1 MSTAT
6 IGTQAAAF
14 GSARALTHRE
24 HGWLIAQLAVV
35 LVPLLR
41 ALPLV
46 TCAVFGLLLL
56 WRTLLWVRRAPLPGK
71 WVLGLTGVAT
81 LLVTLALSLRTG
93 GNIGRDLS
101 VALLGAFL
109 VLKLMESHTVRN
121 GILATQLCC
130 FLLLSQTLFDQPAW
144 MAVSLLATA
153 ALLLRNWLLLLHPQ
167 ARMRVSAVRVL
178 GRLVAMGL
186 PCAAVLFLLFPRLDH
201 PLWSLPRSAETG
213 TSGITDRMAPGSIGQ
228 LILSDD
234 LAFRADFAGAPPAL
248 DTLYWRGMV
257 LWRFDGQAWTA
268 ASMRQRAVPGS
279 VPNSASAERVAIGGL
294 PGVVDYN
301 ITLETTHQRWLFAL
315 DRGVSIDARD
325 DIGRSIDAE
334 FLSRQPIDQRMRY
347 HVRSRLPDRSR
358 VDDAQPL
365 DPLTL
370 QTALALPPG
379 NKQARALATQWAE
392 LPPADRVSA
401 ALKLFGSA
409 PFAYTLEPE
418 PLQGEQIDDFLFR
431 THRGFCEHYAGS
443 FVFLMRAAGVPA
455 RVVVGYLGGE
465 VNAVSGDIIVRQSD
479 AHAWAEVWLAGR
491 GWMRVDPTAAV
502 APQRVERGLAA
513 AVPASEFRSRR
524 VEEPAWLRSV
534 RWGLDGLISG
544 WNRWVLG
551 YDRKRQAQL
560 FAWLGLEAADPR
572 AVLWGVS
579 AIFLL
584 AALPLLWQQR
594 KPKPDPVQVQ
604 WQRVCNQLARHGCPR
619 SPTEGPMAYAERAAA
634 QFPQAAEALRR
645 VAAGYIA
652 LRYGRDDGNAQARA
666 QRLARWK
673 EDVAALRVSA

>member
-1 MSTAT
+1 MTTAT
-6 IGTQAAAF
+6 IGTEAAAF

-35 LVPLLR
+35 LAPLLR

-46 TCAVFGLLLL
+46 TCAVFGVLLL
-56 WRTLLWVRRAPLPGK
+56 WRALLWVRRAPLPGK

-81 LLVTLALSLRTG
+81 LVVTLALAMRTG

-121 GILATQLCC
+121 GVLVTQLCC
-130 FLLLSQTLFDQPAW
+130 FLLLSQVLFDQPPWLAAT
-144 MAVSLLATA
+144 MLATV

-167 ARMRVSAVRVL
+167 ARARVSPARVL
-178 GRLVAMGL
+178 ARLVLMGL

-201 PLWSLPRSAETG
+201 PLWRLPQTADTAV
-213 TSGITDRMAPGSIGQ
+213 SGLSDRMAPGSVGQ
-228 LILSDD
+228 LILSDE
-234 LAFRADFAGAPPAL
+234 LAFRVDFAGVPPPL

-257 LWRFDGQAWTA
+257 LWRFDGQTWTA
-268 ASMRQRAVPGS
+268 ASMRQRPAAES
-279 VPNSASAERVAIGGL
+279 VPNSADATGGA
-294 PGVVDYN
+294 PGVFDYN
-301 ITLETTHQRWLFAL
+301 ITLEPPRQRWLFAL
-315 DRGVSIDARD
+315 DRGQSIEARD
-325 DIGRSIDAE
+325 GTGRSIDGE
-334 FLSRQPIDQRMRY
+334 FISTQPVDQRVRY
-347 HVRSRLPDRSR
+347 HARSRLPERNR
-358 VDDAQPL
+358 ADDARPL
-365 DPLTL
+365 DPLT
-370 QTALALPPG
+370 QQMALALPPG
-379 NKQARALATQWAE
+379 NGQARALAAQWAE
-392 LPPADRVSA
+392 LPPAQRVSA

-418 PLQGEQIDDFLFR
+418 PLQDQQIDDFLFR

-479 AHAWAEVWLAGR
+479 AHAWAEVWLDGR
-491 GWMRVDPTAAV
+491 GWVRVDPTAAV

-524 VEEPAWLRSV
+524 AEEPGWLRSV
-534 RWGLDGLISG
+534 RWGLDGLLSG
-544 WNRWVLG
+544 WNSWVLG
-551 YDRKRQAQL
+551 YDRNRQARL
-560 FAWLGLEAADPR
+560 FAWLGLDAADPR

-579 AIFLL
+579 GLFLL

-594 KPKPDPVQVQ
+594 KPKPDPVQAQ
-604 WQRVCNQLARHGCPR
+604 WQRLCDRLARHGCAR
-619 SPTEGPMAYAERAAA
+619 GAAEGPMAYAERAAA
-634 QFPQAAEALRR
+634 QFPQAAHALRSA
-645 VAAGYIA
+645 AAGYVA
-652 LRYGRDDGNAQARA
+652 LRYGRDDGDAQARA
-666 QRLARWK
+666 LRFSQWREAVAQVRLG
-673 EDVAALRVSA
+673 

>member
-1 MSTAT
+1 MTTTAT
-6 IGTQAAAF
+6 IGTEAAAF

-35 LVPLLR
+35 LAPLLR

-46 TCAVFGLLLL
+46 TCAVFGVLLL
-56 WRTLLWVRRAPLPGK
+56 WRALLWVRRAPLPGK

-81 LLVTLALSLRTG
+81 LVVTLALSMRTG

-121 GILATQLCC
+121 GVLVTQLCC
-130 FLLLSQTLFDQPAW
+130 FLLLSQVLFDQPPWLAAT
-144 MAVSLLATA
+144 MLATV

-167 ARMRVSAVRVL
+167 ARARVSPARVL
-178 GRLVAMGL
+178 ARLVLMGL

-201 PLWSLPRSAETG
+201 PLWRLPQTADTAV
-213 TSGITDRMAPGSIGQ
+213 SGLSDRMAPGSVGQ

-234 LAFRADFAGAPPAL
+234 LAFRVDFVGAPPPL

-257 LWRFDGQAWTA
+257 LWRFDGQTWTA
-268 ASMRQRAVPGS
+268 ASMRQRPAPES
-279 VPNSASAERVAIGGL
+279 VPNSADAIGGA
-294 PGVVDYN
+294 PGVFDYN
-301 ITLETTHQRWLFAL
+301 ITLEPTRQRWLFAL
-315 DRGVSIDARD
+315 DRGQSIEARD
-325 DIGRSIDAE
+325 GTGRSIDGE
-334 FLSRQPIDQRMRY
+334 FISTQPLDQRVRY
-347 HVRSRLPDRSR
+347 HARSRLPARNR
-358 VDDAQPL
+358 ADDAAAL
-365 DPLTL
+365 DPLT
-370 QTALALPPG
+370 QQMALALPAG
-379 NKQARALATQWAE
+379 NPQARGLAAQWAE
-392 LPPADRVSA
+392 LPPPDRVSA
-401 ALKLFGSA
+401 ALKLFGRA

-418 PLQGEQIDDFLFR
+418 PLQDQQIDDFLFR

-479 AHAWAEVWLAGR
+479 AHAWAEVWLDGR
-491 GWMRVDPTAAV
+491 GWVRVDPTAAV

-513 AVPASEFRSRR
+513 AVPANEFRSRR
-524 VEEPAWLRSV
+524 AEEPGWLRSV

-544 WNRWVLG
+544 WNSWVLG
-551 YDRKRQAQL
+551 YDRNRQARL
-560 FAWLGLEAADPR
+560 FAWLGLDAADPR

-579 AIFLL
+579 GLFLL

-594 KPKPDPVQVQ
+594 KPKPDPVQAQ
-604 WQRVCNQLARHGCPR
+604 WQRLCDRLARHGCTRGPA
-619 SPTEGPMAYAERAAA
+619 EGPMAYAERAAA
-634 QFPQAAEALRR
+634 QFPQAAQALRNA
-645 VAAGYIA
+645 AAGYVA
-652 LRYGRDDGNAQARA
+652 LRYGRDDGDAQARA
-666 QRLARWK
+666 RRFTQWREVVAQVRL
-673 EDVAALRVSA
+673 S

>member
-1 MSTAT
+1 MSSPNETAV
-6 IGTQAAAF
+6 F

-35 LVPLLR
+35 LAPLLR

-46 TCAVFGLLLL
+46 TCSVFGVLLL
-56 WRTLLWVRRAPLPGK
+56 WRALLWVRRAPLPGK
-71 WVLGLTGVAT
+71 WVLGLTGMAT
-81 LLVTLALSLRTG
+81 LVITLALAMRSG

-121 GILATQLCC
+121 GVLVTQLCC
-130 FLLLSQTLFDQPAW
+130 FLLLSQVLFDQPPW
-144 MAVSLLATA
+144 LAATMLGTV

-167 ARMRVSAVRVL
+167 ARSRVSPMRVLA
-178 GRLVAMGL
+178 RLVLMGL

-201 PLWSLPRSAETG
+201 PLWRLPQTADTAV
-213 TSGITDRMAPGSIGQ
+213 SGLSDRMAPGSVGQ

-234 LAFRADFAGAPPAL
+234 LAFRADFAGAPPPL

-257 LWRFDGQAWTA
+257 LWRFDGQTWTA
-268 ASMRQRAVPGS
+268 SSMRQRSAPEATEG
-279 VPNSASAERVAIGGL
+279 VPNSADAVSRA
-294 PGVVDYN
+294 PGMFDYN
-301 ITLETTHQRWLFAL
+301 ITLEPTRQRWLFAL
-315 DRGVSIDARD
+315 DRGLSIDARD
-325 DIGRSIDAE
+325 GTGRSIDGE
-334 FLSRQPIDQRMRY
+334 FIST
-347 HVRSRLPDRSR
+347 
-358 VDDAQPL
+358 QPL
-365 DPLTL
+365 DQRVRYHARSELPERNRADRMDDARALDRLT
-370 QTALALPPG
+370 QQMALTLPPG
-379 NKQARALATQWAE
+379 NPQARALAAQWAE
-392 LPPADRVSA
+392 LPPAERVSA
-401 ALKLFGSA
+401 ALKLFGRA

-418 PLQGEQIDDFLFR
+418 PLQDQQIDDFLFR

-479 AHAWAEVWLAGR
+479 AHAWAEVWLDGR
-491 GWMRVDPTAAV
+491 GWVRVDPTAAV

-524 VEEPAWLRSV
+524 VEEPSWLRSV
-534 RWGLDGLISG
+534 RWGFDGLISG

-551 YDRKRQAQL
+551 YDRSRQARL
-560 FAWLGLEAADPR
+560 FAWLGLDAADPR

-594 KPKPDPVQVQ
+594 KPKPDPVQAQ
-604 WQRVCNQLARHGCPR
+604 WQRLCDRLARHGCPR
-619 SPTEGPMAYAERAAA
+619 SPVEGPMAYAERAAA
-634 QFPQAAEALRR
+634 QFPQAAQALRQA
-645 VAAGYIA
+645 AAGYVA
-652 LRYGRDDGNAQARA
+652 LRYGRDDGDAQARA
-666 QRLARWK
+666 QRFTQWR
-673 EDVAALRVSA
+673 AALAQVRLG

>member
-1 MSTAT
+1 MSIAT
-6 IGTQAAAF
+6 IDTSAAAF

-35 LVPLLR
+35 LAPLLR

-46 TCAVFGLLLL
+46 TCAVFGVLLL
-56 WRTLLWVRRAPLPGK
+56 WRALLWVRRAPLPNK

-81 LLVTLALSLRTG
+81 LIVTLALAMRTG

-121 GILATQLCC
+121 GVLVTQLCC
-130 FLLLSQTLFDQPAW
+130 FLLLSQALFDQPPWLAAT
-144 MAVSLLATA
+144 MLATVV
-153 ALLLRNWLLLLHPQ
+153 LLLRNWLLLLHPQ
-167 ARMRVSAVRVL
+167 ARTRVAPVRVL
-178 GRLVAMGL
+178 ARLVLMGL

-201 PLWSLPRSAETG
+201 PLWRLPQSTDTAV
-213 TSGITDRMAPGSIGQ
+213 SGLSDRMAPGSVGQ

-234 LAFRADFAGAPPAL
+234 LAFRVDFASKPPPL

-257 LWRFDGQAWTA
+257 LWRFDGQTWTA
-268 ASMRQRAVPGS
+268 ASMRQRPAAES
-279 VPNSASAERVAIGGL
+279 VPNSAGDLSGA
-294 PGVVDYN
+294 PGVFDYN
-301 ITLETTHQRWLFAL
+301 ITLEPTRQRWLFAL
-315 DRGVSIDARD
+315 DRGQSIEARD
-325 DIGRSIDAE
+325 GTGRSVDGE
-334 FLSRQPIDQRMRY
+334 FISTQPLDQRMRY
-347 HVRSRLPDRSR
+347 HARSRLPNWRDGHRA
-358 VDDAQPL
+358 DDARPL
-365 DPLTL
+365 DPLT
-370 QTALALPPG
+370 QQMALTLPPG
-379 NKQARALATQWAE
+379 NPQTRALAAQWAD
-392 LPPADRVSA
+392 LPPAERVSA
-401 ALKLFGSA
+401 ALKLFGRA

-418 PLQGEQIDDFLFR
+418 PLQDQQIDDFLFR

-479 AHAWAEVWLAGR
+479 AHAWAEVWLDGR
-491 GWMRVDPTAAV
+491 GWVRVDPTAAV

-524 VEEPAWLRSV
+524 AEEPNWLRSV

-544 WNRWVLG
+544 WNSWVLG
-551 YDRKRQAQL
+551 YDRNRQARL
-560 FAWLGLEAADPR
+560 FAWLGLDAADPR
-572 AVLWGVS
+572 AVLWGIS

-594 KPKPDPVQVQ
+594 KPKPDPVQAQ
-604 WQRVCNQLARHGCPR
+604 WQRLCDRLARHGCVRAPA
-619 SPTEGPMAYAERAAA
+619 EGPVAYAERAAA
-634 QFPQAAEALRR
+634 QFPQAAQALHQA
-645 VAAGYIA
+645 AAGYVA
-652 LRYGRDDGNAQARA
+652 LRYGRDDGDAQARA
-666 QRLARWK
+666 QRFAQWRDALAQ
-673 EDVAALRVSA
+673 VRVG

>member
-1 MSTAT
+1 MTTAT
-6 IGTQAAAF
+6 IGTEAAAF

-35 LVPLLR
+35 LAPLLR

-46 TCAVFGLLLL
+46 TCAVFGVLLL
-56 WRTLLWVRRAPLPGK
+56 WRALLWVRRAPLPGK

-81 LLVTLALSLRTG
+81 LVVTLALAMRTG

-121 GILATQLCC
+121 GVLVTQLCC
-130 FLLLSQTLFDQPAW
+130 FLLLSQVLFDQPPWLAAT
-144 MAVSLLATA
+144 MLATV

-167 ARMRVSAVRVL
+167 ARARVSPVRVL
-178 GRLVAMGL
+178 ARLVLMGL

-201 PLWSLPRSAETG
+201 PLWRLPQTADTAV
-213 TSGITDRMAPGSIGQ
+213 SGLSDRMAPGSVGQ
-228 LILSDD
+228 LILSDE
-234 LAFRADFAGAPPAL
+234 LAFRVDFVGAPPPL

-257 LWRFDGQAWTA
+257 LWRFDGQTWTA
-268 ASMRQRAVPGS
+268 ASMRQRPAAES
-279 VPNSASAERVAIGGL
+279 VPNSADATGGA
-294 PGVVDYN
+294 PGVFDYN
-301 ITLETTHQRWLFAL
+301 ITLEPTRQRWLFAL
-315 DRGVSIDARD
+315 DRGQSIEARD
-325 DIGRSIDAE
+325 GTGRSIDGE
-334 FLSRQPIDQRMRY
+334 FISTQPVDQRVRY
-347 HVRSRLPDRSR
+347 HARSRLPERNR
-358 VDDAQPL
+358 ADDARPL
-365 DPLTL
+365 DPLT
-370 QTALALPPG
+370 QQMALALPPG
-379 NKQARALATQWAE
+379 NGQARALAAQWAA
-392 LPPADRVSA
+392 LPPAERVSA

-418 PLQGEQIDDFLFR
+418 PLQDQQIDDFLFR

-479 AHAWAEVWLAGR
+479 AHAWAEVWLDGR
-491 GWMRVDPTAAV
+491 GWVRVDPTAAV

-524 VEEPAWLRSV
+524 AEEPGWLRSV

-544 WNRWVLG
+544 WNSWVLG
-551 YDRKRQAQL
+551 YDRNRQARL
-560 FAWLGLEAADPR
+560 FAWLGLDAADPR

-579 AIFLL
+579 GLFLL

-594 KPKPDPVQVQ
+594 KPKPDPVQAQ
-604 WQRVCNQLARHGCPR
+604 WQRLCDRLARHGCTR
-619 SPTEGPMAYAERAAA
+619 GAAEGPMAYAERAAA
-634 QFPQAAEALRR
+634 QFPQAAQALRKA
-645 VAAGYIA
+645 AAGYVA
-652 LRYGRDDGNAQARA
+652 LRYGRDDGDAQVRA
-666 QRLARWK
+666 QRFTQWREA
-673 EDVAALRVSA
+673 VAQVRLG

>member
-6 IGTQAAAF
+6 IGTQAAVF

-41 ALPLV
+41 ALPWV
-46 TCAVFGLLLL
+46 TCAVFGALLL
-56 WRTLLWVRRAPLPGK
+56 WRTLLWMRGAPLPGK

-81 LLVTLALSLRTG
+81 LLVTLALALRTG
-93 GNIGRDLS
+93 GYIGRDLS

-109 VLKLMESHTVRN
+109 VLKLMESRTVRN
-121 GILATQLCC
+121 GVLVTQLCC
-130 FLLLSQTLFDQPAW
+130 FLLLSQVLFDQPPWLAAT
-144 MAVSLLATA
+144 MLATV

-167 ARMRVSAVRVL
+167 ARTRVSPLRVL
-178 GRLVAMGL
+178 ARLVLMGL

-201 PLWSLPRSAETG
+201 PLWRLPQAADTA
-213 TSGITDRMAPGSIGQ
+213 TSGLSDRMAPGSVGQ

-234 LAFRADFAGAPPAL
+234 LAFRADFAGAPPPL

-257 LWRFDGQAWTA
+257 LWRFDGQTWTA
-268 ASMRQRAVPGS
+268 ASTRQRPAPES
-279 VPNSASAERVAIGGL
+279 VPNSASASSGA
-294 PGVVDYN
+294 PGVFDYN
-301 ITLETTHQRWLFAL
+301 ITLEPTRQRWLFAL
-315 DRGVSIDARD
+315 DRGLSIDAHD
-325 DIGRSIDAE
+325 GIGRSVDGE
-334 FLSRQPIDQRMRY
+334 FISTPLLDQRVRY
-347 HVRSRLPDRSR
+347 HARSQLPGRNRS
-358 VDDAQPL
+358 DNAQPL
-365 DPLTL
+365 DPLTQQL
-370 QTALALPPG
+370 ALALPPG
-379 NKQARALATQWAE
+379 NPQARALAAQWAD
-392 LPPADRVSA
+392 LPPAGRVSA
-401 ALKLFGSA
+401 ALKLFGRA

-418 PLQGEQIDDFLFR
+418 PLQDQQIDDFLFR
-431 THRGFCEHYAGS
+431 TRRGFCEHYAGS

-479 AHAWAEVWLAGR
+479 AHAWAEVWLDGR
-491 GWMRVDPTAAV
+491 GWVRVDPTAAV

-524 VEEPAWLRSV
+524 VEEPSWLRSV

-551 YDRKRQAQL
+551 YDRSRQARL
-560 FAWLGLEAADPR
+560 FAWLGLDAADPR

-594 KPKPDPVQVQ
+594 KPKPDPVQAQ
-604 WQRVCNQLARHGCPR
+604 WQRLCDRLARHGCPR
-619 SPTEGPMAYAERAAA
+619 GPAEGPVAYAERAAA
-634 QFPQAAEALRR
+634 QFPQAAQALRQA
-645 VAAGYIA
+645 AAGYVA
-652 LRYGRDDGNAQARA
+652 LRYGRDGGDAQARA
-666 QRLARWK
+666 QRFTQWRSAI
-673 EDVAALRVSA
+673 AQLRLR

>member
-1 MSTAT
+1 MTTTAA
-6 IGTQAAAF
+6 IGTEAAAF

-35 LVPLLR
+35 LAPLLR

-46 TCAVFGLLLL
+46 TCAVFGVLLL
-56 WRTLLWVRRAPLPGK
+56 WRALLWVRRAPLPGK

-81 LLVTLALSLRTG
+81 LVVTLALAMRTG

-121 GILATQLCC
+121 GVLVTQLCC
-130 FLLLSQTLFDQPAW
+130 FLLLSQVLFDQPPW
-144 MAVSLLATA
+144 LAATMLGTV

-167 ARMRVSAVRVL
+167 ARARVSPARVL
-178 GRLVAMGL
+178 ARLVLMGL

-201 PLWSLPRSAETG
+201 PLWRLPQTADTAV
-213 TSGITDRMAPGSIGQ
+213 SGLSDRMAPGSVGQ

-234 LAFRADFAGAPPAL
+234 LAFRVDFVGTPPPV

-257 LWRFDGQAWTA
+257 LWRFDGQTWTA
-268 ASMRQRAVPGS
+268 ASMRQRPAPES
-279 VPNSASAERVAIGGL
+279 VPNSADAIGGA
-294 PGVVDYN
+294 PGVFDYN
-301 ITLETTHQRWLFAL
+301 ITLEPTRQRWLFAL
-315 DRGVSIDARD
+315 DRGQSIEARD
-325 DIGRSIDAE
+325 GTGRSVDGE
-334 FLSRQPIDQRMRY
+334 FISTQPLDQRVRY
-347 HVRSRLPDRSR
+347 HGRSRLPGRNR
-358 VDDAQPL
+358 ADDAATL
-365 DPLTL
+365 DPLT
-370 QTALALPPG
+370 QQMALALPAG
-379 NKQARALATQWAE
+379 NPQARALAAQWAA
-392 LPPADRVSA
+392 LPPPERVSA
-401 ALKLFGSA
+401 ALKLFGRA

-418 PLQGEQIDDFLFR
+418 PLRDQQIDDFLFR

-479 AHAWAEVWLAGR
+479 AHAWAEVWLDGR
-491 GWMRVDPTAAV
+491 GWVRVDPTAAV

-524 VEEPAWLRSV
+524 AEEPSWLRSV

-544 WNRWVLG
+544 WNSWVLG
-551 YDRKRQAQL
+551 YDRNRQARL
-560 FAWLGLEAADPR
+560 FAWLGLDAADPR

-579 AIFLL
+579 GLFLL

-594 KPKPDPVQVQ
+594 KPKPDPVQAQ
-604 WQRVCNQLARHGCPR
+604 WQRLCDRLARHGCTRGPA
-619 SPTEGPMAYAERAAA
+619 EGPMAYAERAAA
-634 QFPQAAEALRR
+634 QFPQAAQALRNA
-645 VAAGYIA
+645 AAGYVA
-652 LRYGRDDGNAQARA
+652 LRYGRDDGDAQARA
-666 QRLARWK
+666 RRFTQWREAVAQVRL
-673 EDVAALRVSA
+673 S

>member
-1 MSTAT
+1 MTTAT
-6 IGTQAAAF
+6 IGTEAAAF

-35 LVPLLR
+35 LAPLLR

-46 TCAVFGLLLL
+46 TCAVFGVLLL
-56 WRTLLWVRRAPLPGK
+56 WRALLWVRRAPLPGK

-81 LLVTLALSLRTG
+81 LVVTLALAMRTG

-121 GILATQLCC
+121 GVLVTQLCC
-130 FLLLSQTLFDQPAW
+130 FLLLSQVLFDQPPWLAAT
-144 MAVSLLATA
+144 MLATV

-167 ARMRVSAVRVL
+167 ARARVSPVRVL
-178 GRLVAMGL
+178 ARLVLMGL

-201 PLWSLPRSAETG
+201 PLWRLPQTADTAV
-213 TSGITDRMAPGSIGQ
+213 SGLSDRMAPGSVGQ
-228 LILSDD
+228 LILSDE
-234 LAFRADFAGAPPAL
+234 LAFRVDFVGAPPPL

-257 LWRFDGQAWTA
+257 LWRFDGQTWTA
-268 ASMRQRAVPGS
+268 ASMRQRPAAES
-279 VPNSASAERVAIGGL
+279 VPNSADATGGA
-294 PGVVDYN
+294 PGVFDYN
-301 ITLETTHQRWLFAL
+301 VTLEPTRQRWLFAL
-315 DRGVSIDARD
+315 DRGQSIEARD
-325 DIGRSIDAE
+325 GTGRSIDGE
-334 FLSRQPIDQRMRY
+334 FISTQPVDQRVRY
-347 HVRSRLPDRSR
+347 HARSRLPERNR
-358 VDDAQPL
+358 ADDARPL
-365 DPLTL
+365 DPLT
-370 QTALALPPG
+370 QQMALALPPG
-379 NKQARALATQWAE
+379 NGQARALAAQWAA
-392 LPPADRVSA
+392 LPPAERVSA

-418 PLQGEQIDDFLFR
+418 PLQDQQIDDFLFR

-479 AHAWAEVWLAGR
+479 AHAWAEVWLDGR
-491 GWMRVDPTAAV
+491 GWVRVDPTAAV

-524 VEEPAWLRSV
+524 AEEPGWLRSV

-544 WNRWVLG
+544 WNSWVLG
-551 YDRKRQAQL
+551 YDRNRQARL
-560 FAWLGLEAADPR
+560 FAWLGLDAADPR

-579 AIFLL
+579 GLFLL

-594 KPKPDPVQVQ
+594 KPKPDPVQAQ
-604 WQRVCNQLARHGCPR
+604 WQRLCDRLARHGCTR
-619 SPTEGPMAYAERAAA
+619 GAAEGPMAYAERAAA
-634 QFPQAAEALRR
+634 QFPQAAQALRNA
-645 VAAGYIA
+645 AAGYVA
-652 LRYGRDDGNAQARA
+652 LRYGRDDGDAQVRA
-666 QRLARWK
+666 QRFTQWREA
-673 EDVAALRVSA
+673 VAQVRLG

>member
-1 MSTAT
+1 MTTTAT
-6 IGTQAAAF
+6 IGTEAAAF

-35 LVPLLR
+35 LAPLLR

-46 TCAVFGLLLL
+46 TCAVFGVLLL
-56 WRTLLWVRRAPLPGK
+56 WRALLWVRRAPLPGK

-81 LLVTLALSLRTG
+81 LVVTLALAMRTG

-121 GILATQLCC
+121 GVLVTQLCC
-130 FLLLSQTLFDQPAW
+130 FLLLSQVLFDQPPWLAAT
-144 MAVSLLATA
+144 MLATV

-167 ARMRVSAVRVL
+167 ARARVSPARVL
-178 GRLVAMGL
+178 ARLVLMGL

-201 PLWSLPRSAETG
+201 PLWRLPQTADTAV
-213 TSGITDRMAPGSIGQ
+213 SGLSDRMAPGSVGQ

-234 LAFRADFAGAPPAL
+234 LAFRVDFVGAPPPL

-257 LWRFDGQAWTA
+257 LWRFDGQTWTA
-268 ASMRQRAVPGS
+268 ASMRQRPAPES
-279 VPNSASAERVAIGGL
+279 VPNSADAIRGA
-294 PGVVDYN
+294 PGVFDYN
-301 ITLETTHQRWLFAL
+301 ITLEPTRQRWLFAL
-315 DRGVSIDARD
+315 DRGQSIEARD
-325 DIGRSIDAE
+325 GTGRSIDGE
-334 FLSRQPIDQRMRY
+334 FISTQPLDQRVRY
-347 HVRSRLPDRSR
+347 HARSRLPGRNR
-358 VDDAQPL
+358 ADDAQPL
-365 DPLTL
+365 DPLT
-370 QTALALPPG
+370 QQMALALPAG
-379 NKQARALATQWAE
+379 NPQTRALAAQWAA
-392 LPPADRVSA
+392 LPPPERVSA
-401 ALKLFGSA
+401 ALKLFGRA

-418 PLQGEQIDDFLFR
+418 PLQDQQIDDFLFR

-479 AHAWAEVWLAGR
+479 AHAWAEVWLDGR
-491 GWMRVDPTAAV
+491 GWVRVDPTAAV

-524 VEEPAWLRSV
+524 AEEPGWLRSV

-544 WNRWVLG
+544 WNSWVLG
-551 YDRKRQAQL
+551 YDRNRQARL
-560 FAWLGLEAADPR
+560 FAWLGLDAADPR

-579 AIFLL
+579 ALFLL

-594 KPKPDPVQVQ
+594 KPKPDPVQAQ
-604 WQRVCNQLARHGCPR
+604 WRRLCDRLARHGCTRGPA
-619 SPTEGPMAYAERAAA
+619 EGPMAYAERAAA
-634 QFPQAAEALRR
+634 QFPQAAQALRNA
-645 VAAGYIA
+645 AAGYVA
-652 LRYGRDDGNAQARA
+652 LRYGRDDGDAQARA
-666 QRLARWK
+666 RRFTQWREVVAQVRL
-673 EDVAALRVSA
+673 S

>member
-1 MSTAT
+1 MTT
-6 IGTQAAAF
+6 IGTIGTEAAAF

-35 LVPLLR
+35 LAPLLR

-46 TCAVFGLLLL
+46 TCAVFGVLLL
-56 WRTLLWVRRAPLPGK
+56 WRALLWVRRAPLPGK

-81 LLVTLALSLRTG
+81 LVVTLALAMRTG

-121 GILATQLCC
+121 GVLVTQLCC
-130 FLLLSQTLFDQPAW
+130 FLLLSQVLFDQPPW
-144 MAVSLLATA
+144 LAATMLGTV

-167 ARMRVSAVRVL
+167 ARARVSPARVL
-178 GRLVAMGL
+178 ARLVLMGL

-201 PLWSLPRSAETG
+201 PLWRLPQTADTAV
-213 TSGITDRMAPGSIGQ
+213 SGLSDRMAPGSVGQ

-234 LAFRADFAGAPPAL
+234 LAFRVDFVGAPPPV

-257 LWRFDGQAWTA
+257 LWRFDGQTWTA
-268 ASMRQRAVPGS
+268 ASMRQRPAPES
-279 VPNSASAERVAIGGL
+279 VPNSADAIGGA
-294 PGVVDYN
+294 PGVFDYN
-301 ITLETTHQRWLFAL
+301 ITLEPTRQRWLFAL
-315 DRGVSIDARD
+315 DRGQSIEARD
-325 DIGRSIDAE
+325 GTGRSVDGE
-334 FLSRQPIDQRMRY
+334 FISTQPLDQRVRY
-347 HVRSRLPDRSR
+347 HARSRLPGRNR
-358 VDDAQPL
+358 ADDAATL
-365 DPLTL
+365 DPLT
-370 QTALALPPG
+370 QQMALALPAG
-379 NKQARALATQWAE
+379 NPQARALAAQWAA
-392 LPPADRVSA
+392 LPPPERVSA
-401 ALKLFGSA
+401 ALKLFGRA

-418 PLQGEQIDDFLFR
+418 PLRDQQIDDFLFR

-479 AHAWAEVWLAGR
+479 AHAWAEVWLDGR
-491 GWMRVDPTAAV
+491 GWVRVDPTAAV

-524 VEEPAWLRSV
+524 AEEPSWLRSV
-534 RWGLDGLISG
+534 RWGLDGLVSG
-544 WNRWVLG
+544 WNSWVLG
-551 YDRKRQAQL
+551 YDRNRQARL
-560 FAWLGLEAADPR
+560 FAWLGLDAADPR

-579 AIFLL
+579 GLFLL

-594 KPKPDPVQVQ
+594 KPKPDPVQAQ
-604 WQRVCNQLARHGCPR
+604 WQRLCDRLARHGCTRGPA
-619 SPTEGPMAYAERAAA
+619 EGPMAYAERAAA
-634 QFPQAAEALRR
+634 QFPQAAQALRNA
-645 VAAGYIA
+645 AAGYVA
-652 LRYGRDDGNAQARA
+652 LRYGRDDGDAQARA
-666 QRLARWK
+666 RRFTQWREAVAQVRL
-673 EDVAALRVSA
+673 S

>member
-1 MSTAT
+1 MSIATETAT
-6 IGTQAAAF
+6 F

-35 LVPLLR
+35 LAPLLR

-46 TCAVFGLLLL
+46 TCAVFGVLLL

-81 LLVTLALSLRTG
+81 LLVTLALAMRTG
-93 GNIGRDLS
+93 SNVGRDLS

-109 VLKLMESHTVRN
+109 VLKLMESNTVRS
-121 GILATQLCC
+121 GILVTQLCC
-130 FLLLSQTLFDQPAW
+130 FLLLSQVLFDQPPWLAAT
-144 MAVSLLATA
+144 MLATV

-167 ARMRVSAVRVL
+167 TRTRVLPVRVL
-178 GRLVAMGL
+178 ARLVLMGL

-201 PLWSLPRSAETG
+201 PLWRLPQAGDTA
-213 TSGITDRMAPGSIGQ
+213 TSGLSDRMAPGSVGQ

-234 LAFRADFAGAPPAL
+234 LAFRVDFAGATPPL

-257 LWRFDGQAWTA
+257 LWRFDGQTWTA
-268 ASMRQRAVPGS
+268 ASMRQRPAREG
-279 VPNSASAERVAIGGL
+279 VPNSASAASDA
-294 PGVVDYN
+294 PGVFDYN
-301 ITLETTHQRWLFAL
+301 ITLEPTRQRWLFAL
-315 DRGVSIDARD
+315 DRGLSIDARD
-325 DIGRSIDAE
+325 GIGRSVDGE
-334 FLSRQPIDQRMRY
+334 FISMQLLDQRVRY
-347 HVRSRLPDRSR
+347 HARSQLPARNR
-358 VDDAQPL
+358 VDDAQAL
-365 DPLTL
+365 DRI
-370 QTALALPPG
+370 TAQLALMLPPG
-379 NKQARALATQWAE
+379 NPQARALAEQWAD
-392 LPPADRVSA
+392 LPPAGRVSA

-418 PLQGEQIDDFLFR
+418 PLQDQQIDDFLFR
-431 THRGFCEHYAGS
+431 TRRGFCEHYAGS

-479 AHAWAEVWLAGR
+479 AHAWAEVWLDGR
-491 GWMRVDPTAAV
+491 GWVRVDPTAAV

-524 VEEPAWLRSV
+524 AEEPQWLRSV

-551 YDRKRQAQL
+551 YDRSRQARL
-560 FAWLGLEAADPR
+560 FAWLGLDAADPR

-579 AIFLL
+579 GLFLL

-594 KPKPDPVQVQ
+594 KPKPDPVQAQ
-604 WQRVCNQLARHGCPR
+604 WQRLCDRLARHGCVRGPA
-619 SPTEGPMAYAERAAA
+619 EGPMAYAERAAA
-634 QFPQAAEALRR
+634 QFPHAAQALRQ
-645 VAAGYIA
+645 VAAGYVA
-652 LRYGRDDGNAQARA
+652 LRYGREDSDAQARA
-666 QRLARWK
+666 RRFTQWRNAIAQVRLG
-673 EDVAALRVSA
+673 